1 MKLEA
6 KNSNEPQK
14 QSLLIAGASSRFI
27 ILEGCPKYLSKG
39 IRWVKTT
46 AKCKRD
52 GEPIWQEQKANGE
65 LLNIFG
71 CSRSGCSW
79 TDYESNKRYIIEQL
93 NGC

>member
-1 MKLEA
+1 MTQKTENL
-6 KNSNEPQK
+6 NIPPQP
-14 QSLLIAGASSRFI
+14 SLDIAGVSSRFI

>member
-1 MKLEA
+1 MEHENLNNQETA
-6 KNSNEPQK
+6 Q
-14 QSLLIAGASSRFI
+14 LGICAVSSRFI

-39 IRWVKTT
+39 VRWVKTT

-79 TDYESNKRYIIEQL
+79 TDYDSNKRDIVEQL

>member
-1 MKLEA
+1 MNKEQDSD
-6 KNSNEPQK
+6 NPQS
-14 QSLLIAGASSRFI
+14 QQLNIAGASSRFI

-79 TDYESNKRYIIEQL
+79 TDYDSNKRYIIEQL

>member
-1 MKLEA
+1 MEHENLNTEETA
-6 KNSNEPQK
+6 Q
-14 QSLLIAGASSRFI
+14 LGIGAVSSRFI
-27 ILEGCPKYLSKG
+27 LLEGCPKYLSKG
-39 IRWVKTT
+39 VRWVKTT

-79 TDYESNKRYIIEQL
+79 TDYDSNKRYIVEQL